1 MKLFTV
7 TVYNNVEMYSDASL
21 VSANDKIGAIVACKC
36 RLDEETDEK
45 AVGYSIIAV
54 TEYPY

>member
-1 MKLFTV
+1 MKLFAV
-7 TVYNNVEMYSDASL
+7 TVFNKVEKYVDTYL
-21 VSANDKIGAIVACKC
+21 VSANDKFGAIDACKE

-54 TEYPY
+54 NQYPD

>member
-1 MKLFTV
+1 MKLFAV
-7 TVYNNVEMYSDASL
+7 TVFNEVEKYVDTYL
-21 VSANDKIGAIVACKC
+21 VSASDKFGAIVACKD

-54 TEYPY
+54 DQYPD